1 MTRVESDEGR
11 VEGLEHSVT
20 STTHPLPQGDTT
32 EHYDA
37 VVIGAGVSGMYALHH
52 LRGMGLSVRVYDG
65 APRVGGTWWHNRYP
79 GARVD
84 GPSAPLYGYTFSDE
98 LVKEWDWTESQ
109 SSQPDV
115 LSYLEHFADRF
126 DLRRDIQLE
135 TRVQDARY
143 DEATQRWTVET
154 STGLRVS
161 AEFLICAVG
170 ALSAPNRPEIP
181 GIDDFE
187 GECHHT
193 GSWPQEP
200 VSFSGKR
207 VGVIGTGSSGI
218 QAIPEIAKE
227 AAHVTVFQ
235 RTPQYTVPAR
245 NRPLAP
251 EELTA
256 VRENWDEI
264 RAGMVAPPPPDAVLP
279 MMPGNG
285 RSAFDETPEQRHALY
300 EKLWA
305 QGTLGFVYGNYPE
318 LLVNEEINREVCD
331 FLRGKIREIVR
342 DPETAEK
349 LMPDHFYGTKRP
361 ILDDGYYE
369 TYNRDNVTLVDLRKD
384 PIEGMTREGVRTA
397 TGEHAIDMLVL
408 ATGFDAITG
417 SMLRLDPKG
426 RGGVSLRE
434 KWKSHFH
441 NYLGLMVSDFPN
453 LFMIHGPGTPGVL
466 YLMPLGAELETEWI
480 ANCMLHMRE
489 QGLGA
494 VEPTHAAELAWD
506 REVNALADRTL
517 FPRTDSWYTGANI
530 PGKPRHFS
538 VHLGGPAYFHRI
550 AEVADEGYE
559 GLVFTPAAAGG
570 AETGSRRTRR
580 A

>member
-1 MTRVESDEGR
+1 M
-11 VEGLEHSVT
+11 T
-20 STTHPLPQGDTT
+20 STTHHPHQGETT

-37 VVIGAGVSGMYALHH
+37 VIIGAGVSGLYALHH
-52 LRGMGLSVRVYDG
+52 LRGMGLSVRAYDG
-65 APRVGGTWWHNRYP
+65 APTVGGTWWYNRYP

-84 GPSAPLYGYTFSDE
+84 GPSAPLYGYTFSHE

-109 SSQPDV
+109 SSQPEV

-126 DLRRDIQLE
+126 DLRRDIRLE
-135 TRVQDARY
+135 TWVQGAGY
-143 DEATQRWTVET
+143 DEAKQRWTVEI
-154 STGLRVS
+154 SGGRRVS
-161 AEFLICAVG
+161 AQFLICAVG
-170 ALSAPNRPEIP
+170 ALSAPNKPDIP
-181 GIDDFE
+181 GIDEFQ
-187 GECHHT
+187 GECLHT
-193 GSWPQEP
+193 GDWPRNP

-227 AAHVTVFQ
+227 ADHLTVFQ

-251 EELTA
+251 EELAA

-264 RAGMVAPPPPDAVLP
+264 RAGMTAPPPPDVGYAV
-279 MMPGNG
+279 MPGNG

-300 EKLWA
+300 EELWE
-305 QGTLGFVYGNYPE
+305 QGTLSFMSGNYPE
-318 LLVNEEINREVCD
+318 LMVNEEINREVCA

-361 ILDDGYYE
+361 ILDDGYFE
-369 TYNRDNVTLVDLRKD
+369 TYNRDNVTLVDLRQD
-384 PIEGMTREGVRTA
+384 PIEEITSTGVRTA
-397 TGEHAIDMLVL
+397 TGEHPIDMLVL

-426 RGGVSLRE
+426 RGGISLKE
-434 KWKSHFH
+434 KWESRFH
-441 NYLGLMVSDFPN
+441 NYLGMMVSGFPN

-480 ANCMLHMRE
+480 ANCVRHLRE
-489 QGLGA
+489 EGLGA
-494 VEPTHAAELAWD
+494 VEPTHAAELDWD
-506 REVNALADRTL
+506 REVNALADKTL
-517 FPRTDSWYTGANI
+517 FPRTDSWYTGSNI

-538 VHLGGPAYFHRI
+538 VHLGGAGYFHRI
-550 AEVADEGYE
+550 ADVAEEGYA
-559 GLVFTPAAAGG
+559 GFVFEPEHAAASTSG
-570 AETGSRRTRR
+570 
-580 A
+580 

>member
-1 MTRVESDEGR
+1 MTSA
-11 VEGLEHSVT
+11 T
-20 STTHPLPQGDTT
+20 QHPQQDGET
-32 EHYDA
+32 EHHDA
-37 VVIGAGVSGMYALHH
+37 VIIGAGVSGMYALHH
-52 LRGMGLSVRVYDG
+52 LRGMGLSVRAYDG
-65 APRVGGTWWHNRYP
+65 APRIGGTWWYNRYP

-109 SSQPDV
+109 SSQPEV

-135 TRVQDARY
+135 TWVQGARY
-143 DEATQRWTVET
+143 DEATQSWTVET

-161 AEFLICAVG
+161 AQFLICAVG
-170 ALSAPNRPEIP
+170 ALSMPNKPDIP
-181 GIDDFE
+181 GIDDFG
-187 GECHHT
+187 GECIHT
-193 GSWPQEP
+193 GNWPQEP

-227 AAHVTVFQ
+227 ADHVTVFQ
-235 RTPQYTVPAR
+235 RTPQYSVPAR

-251 EELTA
+251 EELAA
-256 VRENWDEI
+256 VRENWEQV
-264 RAGMVAPPPPDAVLP
+264 RAGMMALPPPDAQLP

-300 EKLWA
+300 EELWER
-305 QGTLGFVYGNYPE
+305 GTLGFVYGNYPE
-318 LLVNEEINREVCD
+318 LLVNEEINREVCA
-331 FLRGKIREIVR
+331 FLRGKIRKIVH
-342 DPETAEK
+342 DPETADK

-361 ILDDGYYE
+361 ILDDGYYD
-369 TYNRDNVTLVDLRKD
+369 TYNRDNVTLVDLRQD
-384 PIEGMTREGVRTA
+384 PIEAMTSTGVRTA
-397 TGEHAIDMLVL
+397 KGEHPIDMLVL
-408 ATGFDAITG
+408 ATGFDAISG

-426 RGGVSLRE
+426 RGGISLKE
-434 KWKSHFH
+434 KWESRFH
-441 NYLGLMVSDFPN
+441 NYLGLMISGFPN

-466 YLMPLGAELETEWI
+466 YLMPLGAEIETEWI
-480 ANCMLHMRE
+480 ANCVRHLRE

-494 VEPTHAAELAWD
+494 VEPTHAAELDWD
-506 REVNALADRTL
+506 REVNEIANKTL

-550 AEVADEGYE
+550 AEVADKGYE
-559 GLVFTPAAAGG
+559 GFVFTPTAGER
-570 AETGSRRTRR
+570 AETGSR
-580 A
+580 

>member
-1 MTRVESDEGR
+1 MSSDAWHGSATIPKVASEDR
-11 VEGLEHSVT
+11 PAVT
-20 STTHPLPQGDTT
+20 SETDREETD
-32 EHYDA
+32 EERYDA

-65 APRVGGTWWHNRYP
+65 APSVGGTWWTNRYP

-109 SSQPDV
+109 SSQPEV

-135 TRVQDARY
+135 TWVESARY
-143 DEATQRWTVET
+143 DEATQRWTLET
-154 STGLRVS
+154 DIGLRVS
-161 AEFLICAVG
+161 SQFLICAVG
-170 ALSAPNRPEIP
+170 ALSAPNRPDIP

-187 GECHHT
+187 GECIHT

-200 VSFSGKR
+200 VSFAGKR
-207 VGVIGTGSSGI
+207 VGVIGTGSSGV
-218 QAIPEIAKE
+218 QVIPELAKE

-235 RTPQYTVPAR
+235 RTPQYTIPAR
-245 NRPLAP
+245 NRPLKP
-251 EELTA
+251 EELA
-256 VRENWDEI
+256 LVRENWAMVK
-264 RAGMVAPPPPDAVLP
+264 AGMMAPPAADAALP
-279 MMPGNG
+279 MAPGNG

-300 EKLWA
+300 EELWE
-305 QGTLGFVYGNYPE
+305 QGTLAFVYANYPE
-318 LLVNEEINREVCD
+318 LLVDESVNREVCA
-331 FLRGKIREIVR
+331 FLCGKIREIVR
-342 DPETAEK
+342 DPETADK

-361 ILDDGYYE
+361 ILDSGYYE
-369 TYNRDNVTLVDLRKD
+369 TYNRDNVSLVDLRED
-384 PIEGMTREGVRTA
+384 PIEAMTASGVRTA
-397 TGEHAIDMLVL
+397 TGEHPIDVLVL
-408 ATGFDAITG
+408 ATGFDAISG
-417 SMLRLDPKG
+417 SMLRLDPEG
-426 RGGVSLRE
+426 RDGVRLKE
-434 KWKSHFH
+434 KWKDRFH
-441 NYLGLMVSDFPN
+441 NYLGLMISGFPN

-480 ANCMLHMRE
+480 ADCVRHLGE

-494 VEPTHAAELAWD
+494 IEPTHEAELEWD
-506 REVNALADRTL
+506 REVGALAEKTL

-559 GLVFTPAAAGG
+559 GFVFTP
-570 AETGSRRTRR
+570 TRGER
-580 A
+580 NEPVR

>member
-1 MTRVESDEGR
+1 M
-11 VEGLEHSVT
+11 T
-20 STTHPLPQGDTT
+20 STTHHLQQDAAT

-37 VVIGAGVSGMYALHH
+37 VIIGAGVSGMYALHH
-52 LRGMGLSVRVYDG
+52 LRGMGLSVRAYDG
-65 APRVGGTWWHNRYP
+65 APRIGGTWWYNRYP

-84 GPSAPLYGYTFSDE
+84 GPSAPLYGYTFSDQ

-109 SSQPDV
+109 SSQPEV

-135 TRVQDARY
+135 TWVRGARY

-161 AEFLICAVG
+161 AQFLICAVG
-170 ALSAPNRPEIP
+170 ALSTPNKPDIP

-187 GECHHT
+187 GECIHT
-193 GSWPQEP
+193 GNWPQEP

-218 QAIPEIAKE
+218 QVIPEIAKE
-227 AAHVTVFQ
+227 ADHVTVFQ

-251 EELTA
+251 EELAA
-256 VRENWDEI
+256 VRDNWEQI
-264 RAGMVAPPPPDAVLP
+264 RAGMTAPPAADAALP
-279 MMPGNG
+279 MAPGNG

-300 EKLWA
+300 EELWE
-305 QGTLGFVYGNYPE
+305 QGTLAFVYGNYPE
-318 LLVNEEINREVCD
+318 LLVNEEINREVCA
-331 FLRGKIREIVR
+331 FLRGKIREIVH
-342 DPETAEK
+342 DPETADK

-369 TYNRDNVTLVDLRKD
+369 TYNRDNVTLVDLRRD
-384 PIEGMTREGVRTA
+384 PIEAMTPTGVRTA
-397 TGEHAIDMLVL
+397 TGEHPIDMLVL
-408 ATGFDAITG
+408 ATGFDAISG

-426 RGGVSLRE
+426 RGGISLKE
-434 KWKSHFH
+434 KWESRFH
-441 NYLGLMVSDFPN
+441 NYLGLMISDFPN
-453 LFMIHGPGTPGVL
+453 LFMIHGPGSPGVL

-480 ANCMLHMRE
+480 ANCVRHLRE

-494 VEPTHAAELAWD
+494 VEPTHAAELDWD
-506 REVNALADRTL
+506 REVNAIANKTL

-550 AEVADEGYE
+550 AEVADNGYE
-559 GLVFTPAAAGG
+559 GFVFTPTAGER
-570 AETGSRRTRR
+570 AETGSR
-580 A
+580 